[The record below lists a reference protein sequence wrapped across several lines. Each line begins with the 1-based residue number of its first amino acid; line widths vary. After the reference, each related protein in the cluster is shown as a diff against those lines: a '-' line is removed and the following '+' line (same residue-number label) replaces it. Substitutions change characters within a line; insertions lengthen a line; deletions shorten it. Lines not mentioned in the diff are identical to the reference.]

1 MTDTLGLIR
10 FIITAILMATG
21 AFVIISSI
29 LGVFRFRFALNRI
42 HSAAMTDTLG
52 FGFIIIGLMV
62 SADSV
67 ATVLKLLVLLVF
79 MWLTNPVASH
89 MLTKL
94 EIVTDK
100 EIEKHCKVSKENL
113 DFIRNDHEMTEG
125 EER

>member
-1 MTDTLGLIR
+1 MTDTLRLVR
-10 FIITAILMATG
+10 FIITAVLMAGG

-52 FGFIIIGLMV
+52 FGLIIIGLMV
-62 SADSV
+62 SANSLF
-67 ATVLKLLVLLVF
+67 TVLKLLALLVF

-100 EIEKHCKVSKENL
+100 EIKKHCRVSDTDLNSL
-113 DFIRNDHEMTEG
+113 RNDYEKS
-125 EER
+125 EEK

>member
-1 MTDTLGLIR
+1 MTDTLRLVR
-10 FIITAILMATG
+10 FIITAVLMAGG

-52 FGFIIIGLMV
+52 FGLIIIGLMV
-62 SADSV
+62 SANSLF
-67 ATVLKLLVLLVF
+67 TVLKLLALLVF

-100 EIEKHCKVSKENL
+100 EIKKHCRVSDKDLNSL
-113 DFIRNDHEMTEG
+113 RNDYEKS
-125 EER
+125 EEK